1 MSGLFARIFIWF
13 WLAIT
18 IVTVGFV
25 LIAAATFPEEQRER
39 FEQRAAESMTLRG
52 QRAVA
57 MLAADPSASPS
68 IGSSPEQRAWLF
80 RGAELALPRG
90 TPADPLIMTLGA
102 RAAAAPEGTFFREQ
116 AEDGEL
122 FAVAIGQGYA
132 VVSERRVRSPF
143 DALTDPVSLPW
154 RLMLVVFVSGLVALA
169 IGRHLTRPV
178 RALREAT
185 GKIAAGDLAVRVSP
199 DVAKAG
205 GELAALGRDFDV
217 MAERLEQLLESQR
230 RLLRDVSHELRSPL
244 ARLGVALELA
254 RKRSGPEAKGDLD
267 RIERESE
274 RLAALIGEILTLT
287 KLEAAEA
294 AEPEIEIDLPALV
307 DQIVADVDY
316 EAQGSGRRVVV
327 LTPAEQHL
335 PIRGRPEAL
344 RRAIENVLRNAVRF
358 TPEGMAVE
366 VKVNKLDDG
375 GRPSVELVVSDRGPG
390 VPEDA
395 LEAIFRPF
403 YRVGED
409 RDRKTGGAG
418 IGLAIVHRAVTL
430 HGGSVAATNR
440 PAEAGGGLELRMRLP
455 AAAPTSAYTS

>member
-1 MSGLFARIFIWF
+1 VSGLFARIFLWF
-13 WLAIT
+13 WVAIT
-18 IVTVGFV
+18 VVTVGFV

-68 IGSSPEQRAWLF
+68 IGSSPDQRAWLF

-90 TPADPLIMTLGA
+90 TPADARVMALGA
-102 RAAAAPEGTFFREQ
+102 RAAAAPEGTFFRGEG
-116 AEDGEL
+116 DPGEL
-122 FAVAIGQGYA
+122 FAVAIGQGHA

-143 DALTDPVSLPW
+143 DALIDPVSLPW
-154 RLMLVVFVSGLVALA
+154 RVVLVVVVSGLVALF

-178 RALREAT
+178 RALRAAT

-199 DVAKAG
+199 EVGRAG

-217 MAERLEQLLESQR
+217 MAERLEQILESQR

-274 RLAALIGEILTLT
+274 RLATLIGEILTLA

-294 AEPEIEIDLPALV
+294 AEPEIEVDLPALV
-307 DQIVADVDY
+307 GQIVADVDY
-316 EAQGSGRRVVV
+316 EAQGSKRRVVAELPAG
-327 LTPAEQHL
+327 LT
-335 PIRGRPEAL
+335 IRGRPEAL
-344 RRAIENVLRNAVRF
+344 RRAIENVLRNGVRF
-358 TPEGMAVE
+358 TPEGAAVE
-366 VKVNKLDDG
+366 VTVKQVDEG
-375 GRPSVELVVSDRGPG
+375 AARWAEITVSDRGPG
-390 VPEDA
+390 VPADA

-418 IGLAIVHRAVTL
+418 IGLAIVHGAVTL
-430 HGGSVAATNR
+430 HRGTVRADNR
-440 PAEAGGGLELRMRLP
+440 GPEAGGGLEVRMRLP
-455 AAAPTSAYTS
+455 AATGLEGAHTS